1 MATERA
7 PWSEIAGWAMYDFAN
22 SSYTTVIVTVYYAV
36 AFPKVVVGDGPDYRH
51 GNLLWGGTL
60 AASYVASVVLL
71 PFLGAWMDGVGH
83 RKRFLLAST
92 AATVLATAGLGF
104 VGPGD
109 VALAV
114 ALLLISN
121 IGFSVGESFVASFL
135 PDLGRPEEL
144 GRISGAAWGLGYVG
158 GLGSAALVLFGL
170 GPATLDNP
178 LVRWAGPVTAAW
190 FAIAATPTFLLLRD
204 RYVPPPTTEPL
215 HRRALHQLAQTA
227 REAGSYRDLLVF
239 LSSYFF
245 AMGGLSIV
253 VAFAFI
259 YGDQVIGW
267 SPGTQSAMF
276 VLTQLSATA
285 GALAFGWLQGRIGDK
300 PAYLLSLGVWMVAV
314 AAIWQTGN
322 LADAART
329 VAPGLRDEDVF
340 LLVGALAGSCI
351 GATQSAGRTLVA
363 LLSPEDKVG
372 EFFGLWGMFGKL
384 AAAVSLVS
392 LSTLQSWLGLE
403 RAILVTGAFFLAA
416 TVVASQV
423 DVSRGR
429 RRAGRDVLT
438 GSSGGGGGGPERAS

>member
-7 PWSEIAGWAMYDFAN
+7 PWSEIFGWAMYDFAN

-36 AFPKVVVGDGPDYRH
+36 AFPKVIVGDAPDFRF

-60 AASYVASVVLL
+60 AASYLLSVAVL

-83 RKRFLLAST
+83 RKRFLLGST
-92 AATVLATAGLGF
+92 AATVGATALLGV

-114 ALLLISN
+114 ALLLVSN
-121 IGFSVGESFVASFL
+121 VGFSVGESFVATFL

-170 GPATLDNP
+170 GAPTLDNP
-178 LVRWAGPVTAAW
+178 AVRWAGPITAAW
-190 FAIAATPTFLLLRD
+190 FALACLPTFLLLRD
-204 RYVPPPTTEPL
+204 RYVAPVSTEPL
-215 HRRALHQLAQTA
+215 VTRALRQLATTVRDA
-227 REAGSYRDLLVF
+227 RSYRDLLVF
-239 LSSYFF
+239 LGSYFF

-259 YGDQVIGW
+259 YGDQVIHW
-267 SPGTQSAMF
+267 SAGTQSAMF
-276 VLTQLSATA
+276 VLTQVTATG
-285 GALAFGWLQGRIGDK
+285 GALLFGWLQGRIGDK
-300 PAYLLSLGVWMVAV
+300 AAYLVSLLVWILAV
-314 AAIWQTGN
+314 VLIWRTPQLAAF
-322 LADAART
+322 
-329 VAPGLRDEDVF
+329 LRDLLGRDVADEHVF
-340 LLVGALAGSCI
+340 LLVGATAGLCI

-392 LSTLQSWLGLE
+392 LSTLQSILGLQN
-403 RAILVTGAFFLAA
+403 AILVTGAFFVAALA
-416 TVVASQV
+416 VAAAV
-423 DVSRGR
+423 DVPRGMA
-429 RRAGRDVLT
+429 RAGRVP
-438 GSSGGGGGGPERAS
+438 GG